1 MSSGIIEATYS
12 GAWTF
17 HNAASSIGWFD
28 VCYGNG
34 NFVAIGMNGT
44 NCDQVMT
51 SPDGKKWTMTK
62 SVQNNAWSAI
72 CFGNNEFL
80 SVAFNATSNHVMRS
94 KNGVLWTGVTG
105 INGDFQDVCYGANG
119 YVAVAD
125 GASPKIAFSA
135 NGTTWTTVN
144 TDSKPWIRVVY
155 GNGKYVAVSVDG
167 FVYSSTNGQSWS
179 QTASGLLSPSS
190 IGYGNGIFVVG
201 QNGSSSS
208 VFTSTDASTW
218 TSRSTG
224 SYNGANEICYGNGYF
239 TLLAGGKVYKST
251 DSINWSICYNNIS
264 IPFEGLCFGVD
275 RFVAVVSVGEG
286 PRVMVSEC
294 SVSIQGSLCIRNP
307 SVTTDEIPA
316 GQYFDVIPC
325 PAGNWRDVCYGNGQ
339 FVAVIDSGTSYRA
352 MRSIDGKNWITNP
365 VMFEGRSIC
374 YSPELNR
381 YVVGCSGY
389 PNMYYSNDG
398 IIFTA
403 CPGNTYP
410 GEIWKKIVWGNGL
423 FVAITNTFYTNQPI
437 LTSPDGI
444 NWTIRTMPQP
454 DYLRNICYGNGMYI
468 ISCYSSD
475 RPFRNSYNGIDW
487 FVPPDLGI
495 YLIGPGPMCY
505 AKNMFVALMEDHST
519 QTMYSYD
526 GINWNFNTTG
536 ILGNFQAKSLCYGE
550 DPITKKSVFVS
561 VGVLQNNN
569 YPYCTYSISEDGIN
583 WETRKLIQGV
593 WWSVCY
599 GNRMFVALCENSNV
613 IAISEIE
620 KNHFNKLRAGRY
632 GTLIPPV
639 KSYDYPFVP
648 IVNID
653 GVMEIGRYLDFHLP
667 DDSTSDFNGRVYLGT
682 KVSQTVVHNTLCV
695 DENMKNISD
704 QITPGIPVYFTGE
717 TAFFDNKTKT
727 FVNNDEKKME
737 SDDPTKTINCV
748 PIVTSERVGVY
759 AGIVTT
765 SFKPGICD
773 SHSGSLVTAHV
784 INEPTIDF
792 ATHGDFLVTRSYFK
806 EGKVGDTLLCDGS
819 VLDDD
824 VVITNKIRKSIV
836 GEISAVYKQWY
847 AVFKE

>member
-1 MSSGIIEATYS
+1 MSSGIIEATYT
-12 GAWTF
+12 GVWTF

-34 NFVAIGMNGT
+34 IFVAIGMNGT
-44 NCDQVMT
+44 DCNQVMT
-51 SPDGKKWTMTK
+51 SPDGKIWTMAK

-94 KNGVLWTGVTG
+94 KNGVYWTGVTG

-410 GEIWKKIVWGNGL
+410 GEVWVHIAWGNGL
-423 FVAITNTFYTNQPI
+423 FVAVSNTIGSQTNI

-444 NWTIRTMPQP
+444 NWTVRTNPLI
-454 DYLRNICYGNGMYI
+454 DVLKNVCYGNGMYVI
-468 ISCYSSD
+468 VAKHKEFS
-475 RPFRNSYNGIDW
+475 FRYSYNGIDW
-487 FVPPDLGI
+487 FVATSGDPSIKSVGCV
-495 YLIGPGPMCY
+495 CY
-505 AKNMFVALMEDHST
+505 GNNRFVALSDDINPRT
-519 QTMYSYD
+519 FYSYN
-526 GINWNFNTTG
+526 GIDWYHGCFLFGFMKTRDVC
-536 ILGNFQAKSLCYGE
+536 FGE
-550 DPITKKSVFVS
+550 DPITKKSLFVL
-561 VGVLQNNN
+561 VGLLDTPD
-569 YPYCTYSISEDGIN
+569 YGSFSYYISENGIN
-583 WETRKLIQGV
+583 WEPRKLTQGP
-593 WWSVCY
+593 WLTICY
-599 GNRMFVALCENSNV
+599 GNRMFVALGNSSNMV
-613 IAISEIE
+613 ATSEIE
-620 KNHFNKLRAGRY
+620 RNHFSKLRAGRC
-632 GTLIPPV
+632 GTLVPPV
-639 KSYDYPFVP
+639 KSTDYPFVP

-653 GVMEIGRYLDFHLP
+653 GVMEIGRYIDFHLP
-667 DDSTSDFNGRVYLGT
+667 DDSTSDYNGRVYLGT
-682 KVSQTVVHNTLCV
+682 KVSQTVVHNTICV

-717 TAFFDNKTKT
+717 TAFFDNKTKK
-727 FVNNDEKKME
+727 FVKNDEKKME

-765 SFKPGICD
+765 SFKPGVCD

-824 VVITNKIRKSIV
+824 VVITNKIHKSIV
-836 GEISAVYKQWY
+836 GVISAVYKQWY